1 MLCMHSPGGYI
12 NREQIMNLPCQL
24 DENDKRK
31 KNHVRKVKSFFSDYT
46 GQDYHP
52 VTLFNQ
58 SICVYINKI

>member
-31 KNHVRKVKSFFSDYT
+31 KNHVRKVKRVSFRITQARIITPQHSSINQFAYT
-46 GQDYHP
+46 
-52 VTLFNQ
+52 
-58 SICVYINKI
+58 